1 MQEKTALLAATS
13 PKGAASSYCSLLLN
27 VKDEDGE
34 NLFNVVRAS
43 ESCKDCLA
51 KGISETC
58 THKALARSKN
68 KSAKK
73 MKNTFLMYQ
82 DGDYDKA
89 MEEMYGQE
97 SKSKGGIIPDEKV
110 TEFKANVKK
119 LTNRPRCVYISL
131 DPGGGGK
138 SSQMG
143 VIIAAEMNT
152 ASSGV
157 KLIVSLFRSCPLHPS
172 LCLRCGRL
180 LHPHPRLLEITSRT
194 HGIPRLHQ
202 VASDPRPA

>member
-1 MQEKTALLAATS
+1 LIFIDEANFIPRALWTDLILPLNMQEKTSLLAATS

-27 VKDEDGE
+27 VKDADGE

-43 ESCKDCLA
+43 EWCKDCLA
-51 KGISETC
+51 KGISESC
-58 THKALARSKN
+58 THKTLARSSN
-68 KSAKK
+68 KSQKK

-82 DGDYDKA
+82 DGDVDKA

-97 SKSKGGIIPDEKV
+97 AKTKGGIIPDEKV
-110 TEFKANVKK
+110 REFKENVRQ
-119 LTNRPRCVYISL
+119 LTHRPRCVYISL

-143 VIIAAEMNT
+143 VIIAAEINT

-157 KLIVSLFRSCPLHPS
+157 KLVVSFFIVVEFS
-172 LCLRCGRL
+172 
-180 LHPHPRLLEITSRT
+180 
-194 HGIPRLHQ
+194 
-202 VASDPRPA
+202 